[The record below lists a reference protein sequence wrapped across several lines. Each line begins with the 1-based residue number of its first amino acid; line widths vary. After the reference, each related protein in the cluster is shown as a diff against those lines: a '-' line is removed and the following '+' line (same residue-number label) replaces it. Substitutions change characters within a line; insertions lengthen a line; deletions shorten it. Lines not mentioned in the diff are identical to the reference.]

1 MFGFLTPAEMVE
13 IHARMCR
20 THSRAFTGLCYR
32 NDNCA
37 MACMSEGFD
46 YGYCT
51 ALQRIC
57 MCANPCRGPP
67 VIRVPPPGG
76 LEPPYVE
83 EALLASQE
91 TSASYSEKEVSPAEA
106 PSPSPEEPIIN
117 IRASPVEAPPVE
129 APGPRSTKDEKY
141 PFSHKESPEE
151 MSLPYE
157 EKAYPKRKWATSGPS
172 FHFDN
177 MN

>member
-1 MFGFLTPAEMVE
+1 
-13 IHARMCR
+13 
-20 THSRAFTGLCYR
+20 
-32 NDNCA
+32 
-37 MACMSEGFD
+37 
-46 YGYCT
+46 
-51 ALQRIC
+51 

-76 LEPPYVE
+76 IEPPYVE

-91 TSASYSEKEVSPAEA
+91 TSVSYSEKEVSPAEA

-117 IRASPVEAPPVE
+117 IRAPPVE

-157 EKAYPKRKWATSGPS
+157 EKAYPKRKWATSRPF
-172 FHFDN
+172 FHLDN